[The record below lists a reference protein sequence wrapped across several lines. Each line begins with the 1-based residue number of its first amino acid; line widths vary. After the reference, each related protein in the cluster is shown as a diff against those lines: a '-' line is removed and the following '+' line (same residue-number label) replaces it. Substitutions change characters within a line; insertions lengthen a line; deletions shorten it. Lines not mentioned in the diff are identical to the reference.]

1 MHSNGEKR
9 KCIKAGNSLM
19 CSQMVS
25 GLRCL
30 KYEAR
35 GQGSVLPWET
45 TLEKEERLAT
55 PSITPTAFCSKLF
68 ENLEPTK
75 DVKADGGVIVLC
87 F

>member
-1 MHSNGEKR
+1 
-9 KCIKAGNSLM
+9 M
-19 CSQMVS
+19 CSRTVP

-30 KYEAR
+30 ECKAR

-55 PSITPTAFCSKLF
+55 PSTTPTAFCSKWF
-68 ENLEPTK
+68 ENLEPMK
-75 DVKADGGVIVLC
+75 DMKADGDVIMLC